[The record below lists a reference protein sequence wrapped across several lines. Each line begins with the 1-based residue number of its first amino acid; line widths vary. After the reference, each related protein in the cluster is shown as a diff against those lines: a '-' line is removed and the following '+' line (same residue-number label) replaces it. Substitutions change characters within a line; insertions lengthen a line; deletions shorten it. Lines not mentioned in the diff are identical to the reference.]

1 MIQIKKNNFKIES
14 FINSTLSF
22 LKEHNCPESDPSVW
36 IVWTDKNDTKV
47 QYGPTTGRDNFM
59 QQLQEGKSL
68 FFRFSTECFDSEIT
82 CVNGETYECADAND
96 EDSKSIISER
106 DFLGY
111 SVSLVNNEYKIELAI
126 HSGEMFPYPEQ
137 IVKDEVGEYESVMKK
152 HIEKFIVR

>member
-1 MIQIKKNNFKIES
+1 MIQIQKNSFKIES

-47 QYGPTTGRDNFM
+47 QYGTTKGRDNFI

-82 CVNGETYECADAND
+82 CANGETLECADAND
-96 EDSKSIISER
+96 EDVESILSER

-137 IVKDEVGEYESVMKK
+137 IVKSKVGEYEVNMRDYLDN
-152 HIEKFIVR
+152 FIVK